1 MVGKKYSK
9 HLFHY
14 FIPLKDL
21 NRDCLAVSGVGSCG
35 PHVDMKMFL

>member
-1 MVGKKYSK
+1 MGGKKYSK

-21 NRDCLAVSGVGSCG
+21 NRDCLAVSGVGAVV
-35 PHVDMKMFL
+35 PTLI